1 MKAIILKHT
10 AETNTLEA
18 ANLPVPAIKADEVLI
33 KVIAI
38 AINPVD
44 SKTLRGKG
52 QYERIKND
60 EPVILGWDVSGE
72 VIETGAEVSQ
82 FKTGDEVFGMINFP
96 GHGKTYAEF
105 VAAPAQHLALKPSS
119 ISHEEAVATTL
130 SALTAY
136 QALQKTNIKPGYRVF
151 IQGAAG
157 GVGYFA
163 VQIAHHLGAYVI
175 GTAKTED
182 KDLLE
187 KAGLNELID
196 YKTTAFEK
204 ATDHIDVA
212 LDTLGGENA
221 VKALSI
227 LKPEGHLITLP
238 SGAGE
243 EWKPV
248 AQEKGIHA
256 EHYSVHSSGED
267 MQVLANWLA
276 KGIIRPNI
284 AHRFQWEDIISIH
297 EQMLAGKISGKIIIS
312 L

>member
-1 MKAIILKHT
+1 MKAIVLKDINIL
-10 AETNTLEA
+10 EDVI
-18 ANLPVPAIKADEVLI
+18 LPVPVIKADEVLI
-33 KVIAI
+33 RVTAI

-60 EPVILGWDVSGE
+60 GPVILGWDVSGE
-72 VIETGAEVSQ
+72 VTETGAEAGQ
-82 FKTGDEVFGMINFP
+82 FKAGDEVFGMINFP

-119 ISHEEAVATTL
+119 ISHEEAAATTL

-136 QALQKTNIKPGYRVF
+136 QALQRADIKPGDRVF

-182 KDLLE
+182 KELLE

-204 ATDHIDVA
+204 ATDHIDVV

-221 VKALSI
+221 IKALSV
-227 LKPEGHLITLP
+227 LKSGGHLITLP

-243 EWKPV
+243 DWKPV

-267 MQVLANWLA
+267 MKVLADWLA

-284 AHRFQWEDIISIH
+284 AHRFQWKDIIHIH
-297 EQMLAGKISGKIIIS
+297 ELMLAGKISGKIIVS